1 MKKPFLTEDLDSW
14 VAFARQSPMS
24 RLMLSVA
31 FSYLFSLCFW
41 IADIR
46 AQSLVPL
53 NPSPP
58 SSQLATIS
66 VNPAT
71 FKPQLP
77 YSEELRQIHLLKLS
91 YDSLRTELKTLNEL
105 CRDTTLADSALVIAK
120 SRGKVVL
127 DREKQTLETMLANDG
142 IPDAELKAAIGNT
155 ISDLDLT
162 GRALQKADGVPDI
175 AYLMETSE
183 ENLKALTNEWVMPKI
198 DQHVRG
204 TLDQGWDPASA
215 KVSDYFG
222 TGSLPLLETDGS
234 SAEEILAFAK
244 EHAAGKGRHIS
255 DEYLGQ
261 VDPDFRKLT
270 IDSLGH
276 IQLTKVQELKEKPAF
291 FEANRLANKKWLERT
306 GLYAWY
312 DPLTPLREGIFVS
325 SGLSYGISQQISI
338 FAGGVIRRH
347 FSSESW
353 PNRQGQGISLGMRV
367 AKDNWAVQA
376 NLTISQ
382 ATLIY
387 PTQRDIL
394 NYKGRILS
402 SLLAVGRTV
411 SMGPKIRSVV
421 LVGVDPLYRQER
433 SLSGSAVQLRIGFE
447 LEQLYGS
454 RNEK

>member
-24 RLMLSVA
+24 KWMLSVA
-31 FSYLFSLCFW
+31 FLYLFAFFFW
-41 IADIR
+41 IGDIR

-105 CRDTTLADSALVIAK
+105 SQDTTLADSALVIAK
-120 SRGKVVL
+120 SRGKAVL

-142 IPDAELKAAIGNT
+142 IPDAELNAAIGNT
-155 ISDLDLT
+155 ISDIDLT
-162 GRALQKADGVPDI
+162 GRVLQTADGVPDV

-204 TLDQGWDPASA
+204 TLDQGWDPVSG

-234 SAEEILAFAK
+234 SAEEILTLAR
-244 EHAAGKGRHIS
+244 ENAAGKGRHIS
-255 DEYLGQ
+255 DEYLRQ
-261 VDPDFRKLT
+261 VDPEFRKLT
-270 IDSLGH
+270 FDSLGN
-276 IQLTKVQELKEKPAF
+276 IQLTKVQELKETPAF
-291 FEANRLANKKWLERT
+291 FEANEFTNKNWLERT
-306 GLYAWY
+306 GLYVWY

-325 SGLSYGISQQISI
+325 SGLSFAISQQISI
-338 FAGGVIRRH
+338 YAGGAIKRQ

-353 PNRQGQGISLGMRV
+353 PKRQGQGISLGMRV
-367 AKDNWAVQA
+367 SKDNWAVQA
-376 NLTISQ
+376 NITGSE
-382 ATLIY
+382 ATLAY

-411 SMGPKIRSVV
+411 SMGPKIRTVV
-421 LVGVDPLYRQER
+421 LVGVDPLYKRER
-433 SLSGSAVQLRIGFE
+433 SLSGSAVQIRVGFE
-447 LEQLYGS
+447 LEQLSGS